1 MKQTERIV
9 FDCIDGNTAGNPVRL
24 VKSPSPNLNGMDMGE
39 KRIHFIKEYDWIRTA
54 LMFEPRGH
62 DMMSGSFYYS
72 PQDPIND
79 VGILFI
85 ETSGCLPMCGHG
97 LIGALTILL
106 EEELIKPKT
115 EGEVRVETPAGLVI
129 ANYHCRGAKIESVK
143 FTNVPAF

>member
-72 PQDPIND
+72 PQDPISRRPRD
-79 VGILFI
+79 DSWVFWLR
-85 ETSGCLPMCGHG
+85 SLQQRPC
-97 LIGALTILL
+97 
-106 EEELIKPKT
+106 
-115 EGEVRVETPAGLVI
+115 
-129 ANYHCRGAKIESVK
+129 
-143 FTNVPAF
+143 